1 MLAYEKLDQA
11 AADNYRNS
19 YGILIGQKPEV
30 SYGYTQIAPEHLKGS
45 ADSEHPG
52 EEASLAV
59 DGKKDTI
66 WHSNYGNGTKAD
78 IAGNKNNT
86 YTILLDQKTDI
97 GKLTYLPRQTGNNN
111 GIILKYELSYS
122 QTEDGDDFQIIPLAD
137 NTWANNR
144 TEKKCF
150 SGSCRCKKNP
160 HPCTFHGRNPCRYLY
175 FRRLSFLFMKNT
187 VSTTNIR
194 ISVIFIR
201 RLTKMET
208 R

>member
-1 MLAYEKLDQA
+1 M
-11 AADNYRNS
+11 
-19 YGILIGQKPEV
+19 

-144 TEKKCF
+144 TEK
-150 SGSCRCKKNP
+150 SVS
-160 HPCTFHGRNPCRYLY
+160 LDLADV
-175 FRRLSFLFMKNT
+175 RRIRIRALSTAGTPADTYISAAQFFFMKNT